1 MTGGLRFMADK
12 CTLFIECKDII
23 LEVSKTIDELQ
34 DYFIKEDSSL
44 TAQQINEK
52 VADYLAEYPHK
63 IKKSTNFEALLDVL
77 KGKFNIVLLDV
88 VTSEA
93 QYSFL
98 EDLSKRYGV
107 TFRAICVGAYESGC
121 TLTVGDEYLLC
132 SSLSLA
138 YRTNARKIFYMP
150 TRFYSRLNGYL
161 FKYVIPVR
169 SWNSFLKKVGYSHV

>member
-1 MTGGLRFMADK
+1 MTEKR
-12 CTLFIECKDII
+12 TLFIECKDIV

-52 VADYLAEYPHK
+52 VEDYLINYPHK
-63 IKKSTNFEALLDVL
+63 IKKSTNFEALLEVL
-77 KGKFNIVLLDV
+77 RDKFDIVLLDV
-88 VTSEA
+88 VSSEA

-98 EDLSKRYGV
+98 EDLAKGYEV
-107 TFRAICVGAYESGC
+107 TFKAIDDGAYESGC
-121 TLTVGDEYLLC
+121 TLTVGDGYLLC

-138 YRTNARKIFYMP
+138 YRTNAQKIFYMP
-150 TRFYSRLNGYL
+150 TKFYSRLNGYL

>member
-1 MTGGLRFMADK
+1 MTGGSRFMTEK
-12 CTLFIECKDII
+12 RTLFIECKDIV

-52 VADYLAEYPHK
+52 VADYLTEYPHK
-63 IKKSTNFEALLDVL
+63 IKKSPNFESLLDVL
-77 KGKFNIVLLDV
+77 KGRFDIVLLNV

-107 TFRAICVGAYESGC
+107 TFRAIDECAYDSGC
-121 TLTVGDEYLLC
+121 TMTVGDEYLLC
-132 SSLSLA
+132 SSLSFA

-150 TRFYSRLNGYL
+150 TKFYNRLNGYL

-169 SWNSFLKKVGYSHV
+169 SWNAFLKKVGYSHV

>member
-1 MTGGLRFMADK
+1 MTEKR
-12 CTLFIECKDII
+12 TLFIECKDIV

-52 VADYLAEYPHK
+52 VTDYLSEYPHK
-63 IKKSTNFEALLDVL
+63 IKKSSNFEALLDIL
-77 KGKFNIVLLDV
+77 KTKFNIVLLDV
-88 VTSEA
+88 VSSMA

-98 EDLSKRYGV
+98 EDLAKRYGV
-107 TFRAICVGAYESGC
+107 TFRAIDEGAYESGC
-121 TLTVGDEYLLC
+121 TMTVGDEYLLC

-150 TRFYSRLNGYL
+150 TKFYSRLNGYL

-169 SWNSFLKKVGYSHV
+169 SWNAFLKKVGYSHG

>member
-1 MTGGLRFMADK
+1 MAERR
-12 CTLFIECKDII
+12 TLFIECKDIV

-52 VADYLAEYPHK
+52 VADYLTEYPHK
-63 IKKSTNFEALLDVL
+63 IKKSPNFESLLDVL
-77 KGKFNIVLLDV
+77 KGRFDIVLLDV

-107 TFRAICVGAYESGC
+107 TFRAIDECAYDRGC
-121 TLTVGDEYLLC
+121 TMTVGDEYLLC
-132 SSLSLA
+132 SSLSFA

-150 TRFYSRLNGYL
+150 TKFYDRLNGYL

-169 SWNSFLKKVGYSHV
+169 SWNAFLKKVGYSHV

>member
-1 MTGGLRFMADK
+1 MAERR
-12 CTLFIECKDII
+12 TLFIECKDIV

-52 VADYLAEYPHK
+52 VGDYLINYPHK

-77 KGKFNIVLLDV
+77 KSKFNIVLLDV
-88 VTSEA
+88 VTFEA

-98 EDLSKRYGV
+98 EDLAKRYGV
-107 TFRAICVGAYESGC
+107 SFRAVDAGAYESGC